1 MRNPNDPVTAEE
13 AARRAALSSPFRLEL
28 VGLFGEQE
36 QLSVSDMAARTG
48 RPATSLYH
56 HLKVLEDAG
65 VVRAAGTRPK
75 GKRFE
80 TVYEVAESVLA
91 LAHDP
96 EDPVSRSE
104 IARAVQTTFRNVS
117 RDFIAALDRDDL
129 QQEGSAR
136 NIFNLHLHARLSPR
150 QLADLNE
157 WLKVFEEKMLE
168 EAKKP
173 LESGPDDQFL
183 SFTIALAPIRGRR
196 PGPTPEKEDES

>member
-1 MRNPNDPVTAEE
+1 MRNPNDPITEHE

-65 VVRAAGTRPK
+65 VVRAVGTRPK

-80 TVYEVAESVLA
+80 TVSEVAEPVLA

-96 EDPVSRSE
+96 GDPVSRAE
-104 IARAVQTTFRNVS
+104 IARAVKSTFRNVA
-117 RDFIAALDRDDL
+117 RDFVAALDREDL
-129 QQEGSAR
+129 QQEGPAR
-136 NIFNLHLHARLSPR
+136 NIFNLHLHARLSPE
-150 QLADLNE
+150 QLAGLNE
-157 WLKVFEEKMLE
+157 WLRVLEEKMLE
-168 EAKKP
+168 EASKP
-173 LESGPDDQFL
+173 LGHGPDDQFL

-196 PGPTPEKEDES
+196 SGPTPDKGDES